1 MTLPPPAAIPA
12 ATLIVF
18 RRHAERSEILFVE
31 RAGTM
36 TFAAG
41 AIVFPGGRVD
51 PGDRMLAER
60 FPDLDAEDGA
70 ARIAAIRETI
80 EEAGI
85 AIGLVG
91 TPDPLA
97 VAQLRVYLNDG
108 LVFADALAALHLE
121 LRPDLLVPL
130 TRWRPNFAEHRVFDT
145 RFYLAEAPDDALT
158 ATVDQTENARLFW
171 ATAQDVIDAADA
183 GRVKIIF
190 PTRRNLDRLAQFAD
204 FAEARADAE
213 RFAPDLITPW
223 VEDRDGVQYL
233 CIPDNLGYPICA
245 EPLEATK
252 RG

>member
-1 MTLPPPAAIPA
+1 MNAAIPA

-18 RRHAERSEILFVE
+18 RQNAGQTEILFVE

-36 TFAAG
+36 AFAAG

-51 PGDRMLAER
+51 PGDRMLAAH
-60 FPDLDAEDGA
+60 FPNMDPEDAA

-91 TPDPLA
+91 TPDA
-97 VAQLRVYLNDG
+97 AIVAQLRVHLNDG
-108 LVFADALAALHLE
+108 LVFADALAALQLE
-121 LRPDLLVPL
+121 LQPELLVP
-130 TRWRPNFAEHRVFDT
+130 FAHWCPRGSERRTFDT
-145 RFYLAEAPDDALT
+145 RFYLAEATGNALT
-158 ATVDQTENARLFW
+158 ATVDQTENVRLFW
-171 ATAQDVIDAADA
+171 ATAQQVLDDANA

-204 FAEARADAE
+204 FAEACDHAGRIT
-213 RFAPDLITPW
+213 PDLIVPW
-223 VEDRDGVQYL
+223 IEDRDGVPHL
-233 CIPDNLGYPICA
+233 CIPEDRGYPVVA
-245 EPLEATK
+245 ETMESVR